1 MTTLLAPSPADALAA
16 GVAGMSKVI
25 SSLTSDESTAA
36 AASGDGSAA
45 LDPALWA
52 RAYEAAKIYRDH
64 LLLSFAR
71 ATRDAWRSDIGQ
83 AAGIDPSQLATIAQT
98 ALSLRLG
105 VALDFGFR
113 FLTPNKVAFLG
124 DALVLA
130 FESDLTKDEIVK
142 EIALMAARSPYSS
155 KPKIDALVLGATG
168 MYRFRPDRL
177 IALS

>member
-1 MTTLLAPSPADALAA
+1 MTPTPTSTPAAALAA
-16 GVAGMSKVI
+16 GVAGMCKVI
-25 SSLTSDESTAA
+25 SSLTSEEATSAA
-36 AASGDGSAA
+36 AAGDGSAV
-45 LDPALWA
+45 LDPSTWA

-71 ATRDAWRSDIGQ
+71 ATRDAWRDDIGK
-83 AAGIDPSQLATIAQT
+83 AAGVDPSQLATIAQT

-105 VALDFGFR
+105 VALDFAFR
-113 FLTPNKVAFLG
+113 FLTPNKVAYLG

-130 FESDLTKDEIVK
+130 FESDLTKDEIVR
-142 EIALMAARSPYSS
+142 EIALMAARSPYSTKS
-155 KPKIDALVLGATG
+155 KIDALVLGATG